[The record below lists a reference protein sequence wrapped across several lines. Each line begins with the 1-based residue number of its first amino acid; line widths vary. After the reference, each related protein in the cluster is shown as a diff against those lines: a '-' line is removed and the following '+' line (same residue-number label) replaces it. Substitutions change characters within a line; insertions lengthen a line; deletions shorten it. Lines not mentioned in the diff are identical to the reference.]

1 MGSAPGGY
9 PEGAGAPAGGGEPG
23 ADRRRSPDAVGRSR
37 PRRATRTAGALAA
50 VAVLVPHRP
59 ELGGSARSG
68 RRNHHLTGAVRRLR
82 LSVDGGQNILIM
94 GLDSRLDQHG
104 NPLPQ
109 DVYAALHAGDE
120 TVGGY
125 NANVLILIHVP
136 DSGPAVAISIPRDDY
151 VDIPGC
157 PTGVCKGKIKQAY
170 GLAYQQALNKL
181 DADPASSNAMDPQA
195 KEQAGREAG
204 RKAQLATVRELLGV
218 PIDHFVEV
226 TLGAFFDIAKAVAPI
241 TVCLNEDTSDTFSG
255 ADFHRGVQQ
264 IDAAQ
269 AMAFV
274 RQRRDLTNNDFTD
287 MDRTRR
293 QQAFMASLVA
303 ALRHN
308 QGSDSP
314 ATMRKLLDVAK
325 KNVAVDAGFDL
336 SDFARHASALSTQ
349 PPSLYTLPIL
359 GFGQDPDGQDINQ
372 IDVPAIRSIVANLT
386 TSGSAAPTETAEP
399 TPASGGPHRRRRC
412 RTGRHQRLR
421 PRRPGCP
428 TASRLRRRRLQE
440 RPHAHRGRAVRQEL
454 GANTEP
460 DSAAPAQALAT
471 RLGLTAVE
479 SDTLPA
485 GTVQVTTGT
494 DFPADKYVKD
504 SHRSGHHHGG
514 AGIGHRR
521 TGGHRQRHRDRHLHP
536 GPHRPEPHDRPRRA
550 LREMTTANP
559 DRLGNG
565 GLATGSAQGG
575 ACGDGAEVT
584 EPCGA
589 PMDAVLAAAGAR
601 GGPPAVRTG
610 SA

>member
-9 PEGAGAPAGGGEPG
+9 PQGGA
-23 ADRRRSPDAVGRSR
+23 RRRAGTQQVRTATEVPIASR
-37 PRRATRTAGALAA
+37 RARPGRATRTAGALAA
-50 VAVLVPHRP
+50 VVVMV
-59 ELGGSARSG
+59 
-68 RRNHHLTGAVRRLR
+68 LTGLGWAGVHEAVGGIITSQALFGDFGM
-82 LSVDGGQNILIM
+82 SADGGQNILIM

-181 DADPASSNAMDPQA
+181 AADPASSTALDPQA

-241 TVCLNEDTSDTFSG
+241 TVCLNEDTADTFSG

-274 RQRRDLTNNDFTD
+274 RQRRDVTNNDFTD

-293 QQAFMASLVA
+293 QQAFMASLVT

-308 QGSDSP
+308 QASDT
-314 ATMRKLLDVAK
+314 ATTMRKLLDVAK
-325 KNVAVDAGFDL
+325 QNVAVDAGFDL
-336 SDFARHASALSTQ
+336 SDLARRASTLSER
-349 PPSLYTLPIL
+349 PPSLYTLPIV
-359 GFGQDPDGQDINQ
+359 GFGQDPEGQDINE
-372 IDVPAIRSIVANLT
+372 IDVPAIRSIVATLT
-386 TSGSAAPTETAEP
+386 TSETAAPTESAEP
-399 TPASGGPHRRRRC
+399 TPSSDGRIDGAGAVLDVINASDHDGLAAKLQATFTAEGFKNGHT
-412 RTGRHQRLR
+412 RTAAALSDKSSVEYG
-421 PRRPGCP
+421 
-428 TASRLRRRRLQE
+428 S
-440 RPHAHRGRAVRQEL
+440 
-454 GANTEP
+454 

-479 SDTLPA
+479 SDTVPA

-504 SHRSGHHHGG
+504 SRPDPTTAASASGTD
-514 AGIGHRR
+514 APVATVNATA
-521 TGGHRQRHRDRHLHP
+521 TGTSTP
-536 GPHRPEPHDRPRRA
+536 GPTDLSR
-550 LREMTTANP
+550 MT
-559 DRLGNG
+559 
-565 GLATGSAQGG
+565 AQG
-575 ACGDGAEVT
+575 V
-584 EPCGA
+584 PC
-589 PMDAVLAAAGAR
+589 VK
-601 GGPPAVRTG
+601 
-610 SA
+610 